1 MPIVNKEN
9 STGIVANVLHPVLY
23 LQGAKGEMTVSTDQP
38 EKHLYFKLL
47 NLTAEDFGDPE
58 FKRTYGLR
66 YALYGGS
73 STDSHIAVA
82 LGKAG
87 CMGAYDSNG
96 VEPDVVAREIDNMKS
111 ALGEKPFL
119 IQMHSGKNADTQM
132 RLVRLLIEKNVIGV
146 EASGFTYPSAAL
158 LCFRLNGIREEDGKI
173 IIPHKIIAGVSRE
186 DVLEKFVSPPDPKLV
201 ASLLKAGCITARE
214 AALAPRI
221 PVADDITVDAG
232 PNMMSMLP
240 ALVAHCNRKQARFG
254 YQQKVRVGAGG
265 VIGTG
270 VGCLAAF
277 EMGAA
282 YVVADPVIRGCADF
296 DLWISGTPFGKTEN
310 RPVGDVAMLLLK
322 SCAYHYMKNLLLRI
336 GAAPK
341 DFRDDIL

>member
-23 LQGAKGEMTVSTDQP
+23 VQGAKGEMTVSTDQP

-73 STDSHIAVA
+73 WTDSHIAIA

-87 CMGAYDSNG
+87 CMGAYDSDG
-96 VEPDVVAREIDNMKS
+96 VQPDVVAREIDNMKS
-111 ALGEKPFL
+111 ALGELPFL
-119 IQMHSGKNADTQM
+119 IKMHANQNADTQM
-132 RLVRLLIEKNVIGV
+132 RLVRLLIEKNVTGV
-146 EASGFTYPSAAL
+146 EASGFTDPTAAL
-158 LCFRLNGIREEDGKI
+158 IRFRLNGIREEDGKI
-173 IIPHKIIAGVSRE
+173 VIPHKIIAGVSRE
-186 DVLEKFVSPPDPKLV
+186 EILEKFVSPPDPMLV
-201 ASLLKAGCITARE
+201 ASLLENGYITTQE

-221 PVADDITVDAG
+221 PVADDITVEAD
-232 PNMMSMLP
+232 PLVSTLP
-240 ALVAHCNRKQARFG
+240 ALVAHCNRIQTQFG

-270 VGCLAAF
+270 AGCLAAF

-282 YVVADPVIRGCADF
+282 YVAADSVIHGCADF
-296 DLWISGTPFGKTEN
+296 A
-310 RPVGDVAMLLLK
+310 PVGDAAMLLLK
-322 SCAYHYMKNLLLRI
+322 SCAYRYMKNLLLRI
-336 GAAPK
+336 GAAPC